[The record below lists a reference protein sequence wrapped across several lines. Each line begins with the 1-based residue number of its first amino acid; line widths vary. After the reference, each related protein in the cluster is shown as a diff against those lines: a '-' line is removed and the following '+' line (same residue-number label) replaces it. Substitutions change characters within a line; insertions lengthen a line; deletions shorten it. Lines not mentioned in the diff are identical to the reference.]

1 MEESHPND
9 IADVLRLDANLGRA
23 PRESLVELA
32 REARRLRFDKGD
44 YVFCAGDP
52 SEEYCLVESGRVI
65 LSKESPSGTVITHLV
80 AVRGMPLN
88 AVTCFRARR
97 RFFSARVAEASTIV
111 AIPCREF
118 TRWVGA
124 HPEVGLG
131 ILSTMGE
138 MLDGAYTRIL
148 GLVDESAETR
158 VLNALSMLAARMGP
172 ELALTNSDVAELV
185 GVSRE
190 TAARVVSRLQDAGLL
205 AKSRGSITIL
215 DRDRLDGMATSPR
228 FVL

>member
-1 MEESHPND
+1 M
-9 IADVLRLDANLGRA
+9 
-23 PRESLVELA
+23 
-32 REARRLRFDKGD
+32 
-44 YVFCAGDP
+44 
-52 SEEYCLVESGRVI
+52 
-65 LSKESPSGTVITHLV
+65 
-80 AVRGMPLN
+80 
-88 AVTCFRARR
+88 
-97 RFFSARVAEASTIV
+97 
-111 AIPCREF
+111 
-118 TRWVGA
+118 
-124 HPEVGLG
+124 GLG

-148 GLVDESAETR
+148 GLIDESAETR

-190 TAARVVSRLQDAGLL
+190 TAARVVSRLQDAGLVV
-205 AKSRGSITIL
+205 KSRGSITIL